1 MEKNQNQKET
11 DKANVLMATGLLTEY
26 ALFKSA
32 TQSKTL
38 TIMLI
43 VGLILF
49 GGFALFLFKMA
60 GA

>member
-1 MEKNQNQKET
+1 MNKDQNQKET
-11 DKANVLMATGLLTEY
+11 DKANILMATGLLTEY

-32 TQSKTL
+32 SQSKTL
-38 TIMLI
+38 TIMII

-49 GGFALFLFKMA
+49 GTFALFLFNMA

>member
-1 MEKNQNQKET
+1 MDNNKKET
-11 DKANVLMATGLLTEY
+11 DKTNLLMATGLLTEY

-32 TQSKTL
+32 SESKTL
-38 TIMLI
+38 TIMIIL
-43 VGLILF
+43 GLILF